1 MDIISMLKH
10 MYKYRLRGIYND
22 LSKYLINMLKFYG
35 QGIALILG
43 VLVTLVLFLETIIT
57 TIDINVYFNYIFSIA
72 IVVGILGYM
81 YSPLTLIIFSNPD
94 IFYLIRSQK
103 LFNKIAW
110 IELIKKNI
118 GMIATVL
125 GIAFFIKSNIDSIS
139 YTNILA
145 SLLIIPI
152 IANIKFYILN
162 KSNSSKLKIVI
173 ILMFLI
179 QALFPNIYLI
189 SLEYFISIGMVS
201 LSS

>member
-1 MDIISMLKH
+1 MLKH

-94 IFYLIRSQK
+94 IFYLIRSQSNGARNCFFYLKQYRFYK
-103 LFNKIAW
+103 LYKYFSIIINY
-110 IELIKKNI
+110 
-118 GMIATVL
+118 
-125 GIAFFIKSNIDSIS
+125 SNYS
-139 YTNILA
+139 
-145 SLLIIPI
+145 
-152 IANIKFYILN
+152 
-162 KSNSSKLKIVI
+162 
-173 ILMFLI
+173 
-179 QALFPNIYLI
+179 
-189 SLEYFISIGMVS
+189 
-201 LSS
+201 

>member
-1 MDIISMLKH
+1 MDIISILKH

-35 QGIALILG
+35 QWIALILG

-125 GIAFFIKSNIDSIS
+125 GIAFFIKSNIFL
-139 YTNILA
+139 TFQKKNIAKHPPRTLCNRNCYRIFRKTSTTMSTSKKKA
-145 SLLIIPI
+145 RNTSRMELVKMMTLL
-152 IANIKFYILN
+152 
-162 KSNSSKLKIVI
+162 VT
-173 ILMFLI
+173 
-179 QALFPNIYLI
+179 
-189 SLEYFISIGMVS
+189 V
-201 LSS
+201 